1 MKKALIN
8 NWFSLGADN
17 GAAVSSAIA
26 AEQLVNPDYD
36 RSRQLSCENVAGL
49 RWVNNV
55 LKQAGDFLGAV
66 LTQAQLEHA
75 ENLLAGDAGEQEV
88 R

>member
-36 RSRQLSCENVAGL
+36 RSRQLSCENAAGL
-49 RWVNNV
+49 RWVNGV
-55 LKQAGDFLGAV
+55 LKQAGDFLGPV
-66 LTQAQLEHA
+66 
-75 ENLLAGDAGEQEV
+75 
-88 R
+88 